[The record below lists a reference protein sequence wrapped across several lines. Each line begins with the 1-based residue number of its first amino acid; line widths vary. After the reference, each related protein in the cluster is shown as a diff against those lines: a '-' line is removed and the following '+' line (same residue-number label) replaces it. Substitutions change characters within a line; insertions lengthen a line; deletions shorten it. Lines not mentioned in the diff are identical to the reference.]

1 MKLVEAEQPRLR
13 RQFVG
18 NHSDRVLVGMF
29 AELHFLPDEVNALVN
44 VEHELVKMRAA
55 FSPHR
60 TALKKQVHEHRLA
73 ASDVAVDI
81 EALDRQLCL
90 LAACKQPAERR
101 GISRGPMLGN
111 PRFQLRQFFNNS
123 ELRIVTL
130 DAAGGEITGV
140 TCCDGAR
147 HQYSQN

>member
-1 MKLVEAEQPRLR
+1 
-13 RQFVG
+13 
-18 NHSDRVLVGMF
+18 
-29 AELHFLPDEVNALVN
+29 
-44 VEHELVKMRAA
+44 
-55 FSPHR
+55 
-60 TALKKQVHEHRLA
+60 
-73 ASDVAVDI
+73 
-81 EALDRQLCL
+81 
-90 LAACKQPAERR
+90 
-101 GISRGPMLGN
+101 MLGN